1 MAKVVDTNKCAERP
15 ACRGWFDLSGRVAVV
30 IGGTSGLGK
39 AIALGLAEHGAD
51 LVACGR
57 NQARVCEATRE
68 AEEFGARTLCH
79 TVDVNERES
88 VDRLRDAVLHEFGRV
103 DILVN
108 AAGLTARVP
117 TGNVREAEW
126 NGLMNTNLNGVLRA
140 CQSFYPAL
148 KAAGHGRIINIA
160 SLGSFLAFH
169 EVAGYCVSKAAV
181 LALTRNLGCEW
192 ARDGICVNA
201 IAPGVFPTELNDE
214 LLEGT
219 ERGREI
225 LMRTPMHRFGRPE
238 ELVGAAILLASDAAS
253 FLTGQCIAVDGG
265 YLASG
270 VNS

>member
-1 MAKVVDTNKCAERP
+1 MLTLRDGNGGSASRD
-15 ACRGWFDLSGRVAVV
+15 WFELRGRVAVV

-51 LVACGR
+51 VVASGR
-57 NQARVCEATRE
+57 NAERVCETGRE
-68 AEEFGARTLCH
+68 LRQFGSRTIFQP
-79 TVDVNERES
+79 VDVNNRAS
-88 VDRLRDAVLHEFGRV
+88 VDVLREAVLREFGSV

-108 AAGLTARVP
+108 AAGLTGRVA
-117 TGNVREAEW
+117 TAEVREDEW
-126 NGLMNTNLNGVLRA
+126 NGVMDTNLNGVLRA

-148 KAAGHGRIINIA
+148 RASGRGRIVNLV

-169 EVAGYCVSKAAV
+169 EVSAYCASKAAL

-225 LMRTPMHRFGRPE
+225 LTRTPMHRFGRPE

-253 FLTGQCIAVDGG
+253 FMTGQCIGVDGG

>member
-1 MAKVVDTNKCAERP
+1 M
-15 ACRGWFDLSGRVAVV
+15 V

-51 LVACGR
+51 VLASGR
-57 NQARVCEATRE
+57 SPEKVCETAQE
-68 AEEFGARTLCH
+68 LEQFGSRTILQ
-79 TVDVNERES
+79 TVDVNDRAS
-88 VDRLRDAVLHEFGRV
+88 VDRFRDAVLREFGHV

-108 AAGLTARVP
+108 AAGLTGRVP
-117 TGNVREAEW
+117 TAEVREDEW

-148 KAAGHGRIINIA
+148 KASGHGRIINVA

-169 EVAGYCVSKAAV
+169 EVAGYCASKAAV

-192 ARDGICVNA
+192 ARDEICVNA

-225 LMRTPMHRFGRPE
+225 LTRTPMHRFGRPE

-253 FLTGQCIAVDGG
+253 FVTGQCIAVDGG